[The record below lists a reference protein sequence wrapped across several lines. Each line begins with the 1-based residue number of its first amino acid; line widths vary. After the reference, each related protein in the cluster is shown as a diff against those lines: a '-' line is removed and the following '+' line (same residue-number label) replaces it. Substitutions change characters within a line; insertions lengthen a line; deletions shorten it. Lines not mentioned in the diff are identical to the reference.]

1 MPGDSNGFLKSKP
14 MSYNAPGLVKVIKS
28 VVSGQIGLGAGQAT
42 YSPFLFVLPAA
53 GGKFVGVF

>member
-1 MPGDSNGFLKSKP
+1 

>member
-14 MSYNAPGLVKVIKS
+14 MSYNALGLVKVVKS

-42 YSPFLFVLPAA
+42 IIPVVWYSSNT
-53 GGKFVGVF
+53 GVFY